1 MGNWLQQQWYSN
13 TGWHYL
19 LMPISWVFFGLVSAR
34 KLFYR
39 LGWRRSFRLAVPV
52 VVIGNINV
60 GGTGKTPLVIWLV
73 EQFRQAGFKPGVI
86 SRGYGGRQTTATE
99 VYAHSDPK
107 QVGDEPVLIA
117 MRSHCPVFVS
127 TNRVA
132 AGQALLNGH
141 PECNIIISDDGL
153 QHYRLQRDVEIA
165 VIDGAYGLGNK
176 ALLPAGPLREPA
188 SRLNEVDAVV
198 VNGALEKAMHIHS
211 VPVIDMQ
218 LVADTF
224 YNLLRP
230 TETCDA
236 QSLAERR
243 VTAIAGIGNPKRFFQ
258 QLMQMGIRFT
268 SKAFP
273 DHYDFKASDLE
284 AVSADVVVMTE
295 KDAVKCRA
303 FAKPHFWVLPVKAA
317 IKSDLMSV
325 ILNKI
330 RP

>member
-19 LMPISWVFFGLVSAR
+19 LMPVSWVFFVLVSAR
-34 KLFYR
+34 RLFYR

-52 VVIGNINV
+52 VVVGNINV

-117 MRSHCPVFVS
+117 MRSQCPVFVS
-127 TNRVA
+127 TDRVA
-132 AGQALLNGH
+132 AGQALLNAH

-176 ALLPAGPLREPA
+176 ALLPAGPLREPV

-218 LVADTF
+218 LIADTF

-236 QSLAERR
+236 QSLAKRQ
-243 VTAIAGIGNPKRFFQ
+243 VTAIAGIGNPQRFFQ
-258 QLMQMGIRFT
+258 QLMQMGIQFT

-295 KDAVKCRA
+295 KDAVKCRG